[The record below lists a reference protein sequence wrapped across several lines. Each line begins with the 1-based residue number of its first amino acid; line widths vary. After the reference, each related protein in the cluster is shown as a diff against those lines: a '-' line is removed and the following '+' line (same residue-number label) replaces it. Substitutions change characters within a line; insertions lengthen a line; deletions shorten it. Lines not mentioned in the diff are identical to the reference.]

1 MAFNYCN
8 ECLELFKRNQ
18 LNMNSLSV
26 YNLII
31 EIFTAL
37 KDPVKVNEYK
47 YERLCFMEDNS
58 ISHHLFVLPNETKR
72 F

>member
-1 MAFNYCN
+1 
-8 ECLELFKRNQ
+8 
-18 LNMNSLSV
+18 MNSLSV